1 MKEFNIL
8 SITCAALGGIF
19 AAIFG
24 RVDNLFIML
33 LTFMAIDYIT
43 GVLLAAVWKKSPK
56 TETGALN
63 SSVGFKGI
71 CKKVANLIL
80 LIIAVMLDKVIGDS
94 NLVFRTATI
103 FALSA
108 NELVSILENIGG
120 MGVKIPAVLVNAI
133 DILNKKGEEKDE

>member
-1 MKEFNIL
+1 MKEFNFL
-8 SITCAALGGIF
+8 SVSFAALGGIF
-19 AAIFG
+19 AVIFG
-24 RVDNLFIML
+24 GVDKLFIML

-71 CKKVANLIL
+71 CKKVVNLIL
-80 LIIAVMLDKVIGDS
+80 LIIAVMLDEVIDDK